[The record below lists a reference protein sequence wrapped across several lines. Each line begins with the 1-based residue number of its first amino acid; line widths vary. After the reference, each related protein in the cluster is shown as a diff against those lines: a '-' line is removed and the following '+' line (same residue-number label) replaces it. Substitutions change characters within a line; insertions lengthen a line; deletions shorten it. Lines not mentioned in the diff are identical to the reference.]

1 MYAIVQS
8 GMWSGLRVTGQRL
21 GNLLAD
27 LDRSALVLPLGLDA
41 LTPTSWH
48 ARYLSVSGCGPS
60 LLIHSHLSLARRL
73 PAEHFGDPL
82 ADLESRSRSQV
93 HLNNR
98 IPDPGSLIKPRE
110 SALFADTARPS
121 GVTDRVACVD

>member
-1 MYAIVQS
+1 MRQPRLHAIVQS

-48 ARYLSVSGCGPS
+48 ARYPSVSGCGLS
-60 LLIHSHLSLARRL
+60 LLIHPTSALLGASQPSILAI
-73 PAEHFGDPL
+73 
-82 ADLESRSRSQV
+82 RSPMLRVDRNRQV
-93 HLNNR
+93 HRNSR
-98 IPDPGSLIKPRE
+98 YQIPGSLMK
-110 SALFADTARPS
+110 
-121 GVTDRVACVD
+121 